1 MKTQI
6 LRDPTFAKGFIV
18 GNAGTFYD
26 ADYQIYIPF
35 QNKEPDWVISQWFT
49 SHSLAVERN
58 IAIKRDAYQ
67 FGNKSKCVKREADGA
82 LTLDI
87 VGEHEYKKPRIYNQG
102 WPHLLVEQKFDHQ
115 KIGFA
120 QSLFVDMS
128 VTFLDFVN
136 KMKTGFDPELHT
148 LQLNLSF
155 QLGDRDLKSSTF
167 GDFFWFSIP
176 LVDLPR
182 NEMPKEYAAED
193 YGKSDATHKM
203 ILSMNPRLY
212 MTEPLRVGNTIS
224 FNFDVLPEM
233 KKALAAAQGKGYME
247 HVPFERIELI
257 SLRFGFED
265 TGTFDGKARLNHLLL
280 EEEI

>member
-1 MKTQI
+1 M
-6 LRDPTFAKGFIV
+6 
-18 GNAGTFYD
+18 
-26 ADYQIYIPF
+26 
-35 QNKEPDWVISQWFT
+35 
-49 SHSLAVERN
+49 ERN